1 MSDQHAPEV
10 FIDKTPDLGY
20 DLEDFGMSADDLEAK
35 YGNGPEDEHPEFTRD
50 IYADKVGEGE
60 TMSYWDWVA
69 AKIAK
74 DDEVLPGND
83 EQGNPLPTAAD
94 PKQEMVEM
102 TDLDVFAGHL
112 FQWHDRQKKLA
123 EHFLTIPEGTE
134 TEVQIGEN
142 DERRTIKLEGDVYHG
157 FRAGLAAALNLF
169 GSLPFA
175 VLAKDS
181 PEANA
186 LLQPADITDPAQA
199 HGG

>member
-1 MSDQHAPEV
+1 MHV
-10 FIDKTPDLGY
+10 DKTPDLGY
-20 DLEDFGMSADDLEAK
+20 DLEDFGLDEAALRAK
-35 YGNGPEDEHPEFTRD
+35 YDREHPVHTNMHYNAFIAPIQTGTIPTYWEW
-50 IYADKVGEGE
+50 V
-60 TMSYWDWVA
+60 MSMI
-69 AKIAK
+69 KQ
-74 DDEVLPGND
+74 DEDLMAGND
-83 EQGNPLPTAAD
+83 EQGKPLPTAAD